1 MIRAF
6 LAAFF
11 LALSFG
17 ASAGPMD
24 RDFDKLERSLR
35 LTPEQ
40 KDQYDIA
47 VASTKRA
54 LLAIAVSGMQ
64 VKERMERELNKDR
77 PDLNML
83 YDFHDL
89 IIQQNKPV
97 FREAGEEWKK
107 LHRMLD
113 PDQVRI
119 ARRFIED
126 KLDLLLAPP
135 LR

>member
-1 MIRAF
+1 MIRSL
-6 LAAFF
+6 LAALF

-24 RDFDKLERSLR
+24 RDFDKLERALR

-40 KDQYDIA
+40 KEQYDVA
-47 VASTKRA
+47 VAATKRA
-54 LLAIAVSGMQ
+54 LLALAMSGMQ
-64 VKERMERELNKDR
+64 VKERMEREFGKDR
-77 PDLNML
+77 PDLNIL

-89 IIQQNKPV
+89 MIQQNKPV
-97 FREAGEEWKK
+97 FREAAEEWKK
-107 LHRMLD
+107 LHRLLD

-126 KLDLLLAPP
+126 KLDLLLPQ
-135 LR
+135 

>member
-1 MIRAF
+1 MIRSI
-6 LAAFF
+6 LAALL
-11 LALSFG
+11 LALAFG

-24 RDFDKLERSLR
+24 RDFDKLERALG

-40 KDQYDIA
+40 KEQYDVA
-47 VASTKRA
+47 VAATKRA
-54 LLAIAVSGMQ
+54 LLALAMSGMQ
-64 VKERMERELNKDR
+64 VKERMEREFSKDR
-77 PDLNML
+77 PDLNIL

-89 IIQQNKPV
+89 VIQQNKPV

-126 KLDLLLAPP
+126 KLDLLLPQ
-135 LR
+135 

>member
-1 MIRAF
+1 MIRSL
-6 LAAFF
+6 LAALV

-17 ASAGPMD
+17 AYAGPMD
-24 RDFDKLERSLR
+24 RDFDRLERSLR

-47 VASTKRA
+47 VAATKRA
-54 LLAIAVSGMQ
+54 MLALAMSGLQ
-64 VKERMERELNKDR
+64 VKERMERELSKDR

-89 IIQQNKPV
+89 FIQQNRPV
-97 FREAGEEWKK
+97 FREAGNEWKK

-126 KLDLLLAPP
+126 KLDLLLPQ
-135 LR
+135 